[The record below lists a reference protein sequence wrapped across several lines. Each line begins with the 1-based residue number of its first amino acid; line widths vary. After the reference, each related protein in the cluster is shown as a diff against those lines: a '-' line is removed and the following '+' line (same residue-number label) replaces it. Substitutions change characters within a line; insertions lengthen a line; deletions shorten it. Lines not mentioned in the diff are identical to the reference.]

1 VLVEGGSAMKVG
13 DLVTISAKGRRLR
26 DRYGKDGSYLYP
38 EDEYTVGIVVS
49 APKNSPKYAVTVQW
63 SNGEKRWMIREVL
76 KHAKHPKRPSSKRK
90 AKDGNL

>member
-1 VLVEGGSAMKVG
+1 MKVG

-26 DRYGKDGSYLYP
+26 DRSRYGYYLYP

-63 SNGEKRWMIREVL
+63 SNGEKKWMLREVL

-90 AKDGNL
+90 VKDGNL